1 MGLFSSTDLQVI
13 TYHRNCSSTIRST
26 FSEGATI
33 SLTWLVGFKNA
44 VFTGSFFQA
53 RQTRGP
59 SNRTGEP
66 EDHKYN
72 SENKILNREITEN
85 RVNKSSK
92 LELKV
97 ALQGFLP
104 FVRTAWPD
112 QSTHKENYT
121 INIIGNELLL
131 NFGKNF
137 QN

>member
-1 MGLFSSTDLQVI
+1 MI

-44 VFTGSFFQA
+44 VFTGSLFQA

-72 SENKILNREITEN
+72 SENKILNQEITEN
-85 RVNKSSK
+85 RVNKGSK

-104 FVRTAWPD
+104 FVKTA
-112 QSTHKENYT
+112 
-121 INIIGNELLL
+121 
-131 NFGKNF
+131 
-137 QN
+137 